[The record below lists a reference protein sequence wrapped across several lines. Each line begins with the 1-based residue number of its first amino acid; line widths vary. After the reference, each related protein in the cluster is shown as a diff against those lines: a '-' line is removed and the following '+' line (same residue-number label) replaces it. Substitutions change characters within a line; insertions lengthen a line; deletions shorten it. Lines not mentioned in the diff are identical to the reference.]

1 MSRITPLCGFAA
13 MTIAVVGCTTPASP
27 DESDNTTTAPLS
39 SSAGSSGENPV
50 EASTTAVFDFA
61 DTGFPVPSGAPV
73 ADGASIPSSPA
84 IDGGVGVSPPPPV
97 DDGDADVGIDATPSS
112 DDEVDIAADGDTPGA
127 GVTPDIDESEPAP
140 EPLEPEGDDTQSG
153 LLTAG
158 SFDDNLN
165 LAVYESFV
173 ADLFQENPDELLPYI
188 PLGELVRITVL
199 TQDGDPVGDAR
210 VVVHSLG
217 ESQEPLI
224 DLTTHS
230 DGRVVLA
237 TGLDGGGDANEF
249 EVTIHPPDGGEP
261 VVIAFDLDDTDWTI
275 NLPEVEAVLPS
286 GLDLAL
292 VIDATGSMGDE
303 LEFLKIE
310 LDEIVAG
317 VADLFPDVEQRYAL
331 VVYRDHGDA
340 YVTRTF
346 DFTDSL
352 SEFQANLADQSA
364 AGGGDYPEAM
374 HLALEEAV
382 ALDWR
387 ADSTA
392 RVMFLIADA
401 PPHDADAAQALDAIM
416 DLRRLGVSIYPVAAS
431 GVAAEAEYIMRTAA
445 LFTLAEY
452 LFLTD
457 DSGIGNPHAEPHIPC
472 YVVQRLDTLMTRM
485 IRTQLAGARIE
496 PAPETIIRVVG
507 NPVDG
512 VCMEEAIIEDQ

>member
-1 MSRITPLCGFAA
+1 
-13 MTIAVVGCTTPASP
+13 
-27 DESDNTTTAPLS
+27 
-39 SSAGSSGENPV
+39 
-50 EASTTAVFDFA
+50 
-61 DTGFPVPSGAPV
+61 
-73 ADGASIPSSPA
+73 
-84 IDGGVGVSPPPPV
+84 
-97 DDGDADVGIDATPSS
+97 
-112 DDEVDIAADGDTPGA
+112 
-127 GVTPDIDESEPAP
+127 
-140 EPLEPEGDDTQSG
+140 
-153 LLTAG
+153 
-158 SFDDNLN
+158 
-165 LAVYESFV
+165 
-173 ADLFQENPDELLPYI
+173 
-188 PLGELVRITVL
+188 
-199 TQDGDPVGDAR
+199 
-210 VVVHSLG
+210 
-217 ESQEPLI
+217 
-224 DLTTHS
+224 
-230 DGRVVLA
+230 
-237 TGLDGGGDANEF
+237 
-249 EVTIHPPDGGEP
+249 
-261 VVIAFDLDDTDWTI
+261 
-275 NLPEVEAVLPS
+275 
-286 GLDLAL
+286 
-292 VIDATGSMGDE
+292 MGDE